1 MATGMTISTITMIIS
16 NITVK
21 LRMSSLLVRSAFR
34 GGGAGAIH
42 TDITAAITTATT
54 VPVMHTAVAVG
65 LEWPTYSADSHA
77 PVTTM
82 APSTGVLGSQT
93 RRAIRAYER
102 NHS

>member
-54 VPVMHTAVAVG
+54 GSGYAYGGSSRSRVADLQRRLARAGYYHGSIDWG
-65 LEWPTYSADSHA
+65 LGIADATSDSR
-77 PVTTM
+77 V
-82 APSTGVLGSQT
+82 
-93 RRAIRAYER
+93 RAEP
-102 NHS
+102 